1 MDLPLFLLI
10 AFICFAVGFPLLHKK
25 EWMRRSL
32 RWLWSARTEWL
43 AVPISVALF
52 MLSSIMLRKVD
63 PTAGVFDVGVLQ
75 VLFVSATQLFV
86 AMTTAQ
92 VAVAISYRRL
102 WRPLKEQPVCRER
115 YVALYALYFLGAVV
129 LMAAL

>member
-1 MDLPLFLLI
+1 MLLL
-10 AFICFAVGFPLLHKK
+10 VLLLLALAGAAYYLRNKR
-25 EWMRRSL
+25 WMAISL

-43 AVPISVALF
+43 AVPISVVFFL
-52 MLSSIMLRKVD
+52 MSSVLVRGID
-63 PTAGVFDVGVLQ
+63 PNAGVFDAGVLQ

-92 VAVAISYRRL
+92 VATAISYRRL
-102 WRPLKEQPVCRER
+102 FNPSRSKPVCRMQ

-129 LMAAL
+129 LMASL